1 MNSIMTLYCVATIS
15 IAIGVWLM
23 LPRGAT
29 RGRLVGVIFALVGTG
44 LLASRVPLVDAWISR
59 SVFQVLAA
67 VTIAAAVA
75 TVTCRNPI
83 YSAIWF
89 ALTLLASGGLLFV
102 HGAQFLGVATVVV
115 YAGAILVTF
124 LFVIMLAQPQ
134 GEAHYDRV
142 TWEGNLAAITGAIM
156 VGLLTMVIS
165 VELGPAATADS
176 KSDDTVALALV
187 SDADDATEEVQAIEA
202 PAENAPGDKQPE
214 ASEAVEPD
222 PQMEALRSGVLTDN
236 HMAKLGAE
244 LFTRHLLSVEIA
256 GTLLLV
262 ALVGAIS
269 IVIHGR
275 GPLRRG
281 NLPVGMT
288 AGNQSEEHPKA

>member
-44 LLASRVPLVDAWISR
+44 LLASRVPLVEAWISR

-89 ALTLLASGGLLFV
+89 ALTLLTSGGLLFV

-134 GEAHYDRV
+134 GEAHYD
-142 TWEGNLAAITGAIM
+142 
-156 VGLLTMVIS
+156 
-165 VELGPAATADS
+165 
-176 KSDDTVALALV
+176 K
-187 SDADDATEEVQAIEA
+187 
-202 PAENAPGDKQPE
+202 
-214 ASEAVEPD
+214 
-222 PQMEALRSGVLTDN
+222 
-236 HMAKLGAE
+236 
-244 LFTRHLLSVEIA
+244 
-256 GTLLLV
+256 
-262 ALVGAIS
+262 
-269 IVIHGR
+269 
-275 GPLRRG
+275 
-281 NLPVGMT
+281 
-288 AGNQSEEHPKA
+288 